1 MSVYQHF
8 REEER
13 GFIDQV
19 MDWKLDVE
27 MKYAPRLTAF
37 LDPRQQHIM
46 QSIIGSAGDIK
57 VAFEGGASESERKRA
72 LIYPDYLSPE
82 RSDFE
87 LVLLN
92 VGFPSK
98 FVQLSHGDILGSLM
112 GLGIKRE
119 TIGDILTQRDRIQL
133 IATKEMRD
141 FLIMNLVQAGK
152 AKVNVSELK
161 WEDIIQPEHQWAE
174 KNVLV
179 SSMRLDTVLAGAVN
193 VSRQKAQLLIL
204 GGKVKVNFRQE
215 EKTSF
220 ELDQGDMISVRGY
233 GRIHVGEISGVT
245 KKDKIRLNFYFLQ
258 S

>member
-19 MDWKLDVE
+19 MDWKQDVE
-27 MKYAPRLTAF
+27 IKYAPRLTAF

-46 QSIIGSAGDIK
+46 QAIIGSAGDIK
-57 VAFEGGASESERKRA
+57 VAFEGGSEEGERKRG

-82 RSDFE
+82 RNDFE
-87 LVLLN
+87 LVLLDI
-92 VGFPSK
+92 GFPSK

-119 TIGDILTQRDRIQL
+119 ALGDILTSRDRIQL
-133 IATKEMRD
+133 VTTKDMKD
-141 FLIMNLVQAGK
+141 FLLMNLVQAGK
-152 AKVNVSELK
+152 AKVNVTEEK
-161 WEDIIQPEHQWAE
+161 WENRILPENKWTE

-193 VSRQKAQLLIL
+193 ISRQKAQLLIQ

-215 EKTSF
+215 EKISF

-233 GRIHVGEISGVT
+233 GRMRVGERSGVT

>member
-19 MDWKLDVE
+19 MDWQQDVE
-27 MKYAPRLTAF
+27 MKYAPRLTIF

-46 QSIIGSAGDIK
+46 QAMIGSSGDIK
-57 VAFEGGASESERKRA
+57 VAFEGGPSESERKRA

-82 RSDFE
+82 QGDFE
-87 LVLLN
+87 LVLLDI
-92 VGFPSK
+92 GFPSK

-119 TIGDILTQRDRIQL
+119 TIGDILTSKDRIQL
-133 IATKEMRD
+133 ITTKEMKD

-152 AKVNVSELK
+152 AKVNVSEEK
-161 WEDIIQPEHQWAE
+161 WEDIIQSENKWTE
-174 KNVLV
+174 RNILV

-193 VSRQKAQLLIL
+193 ISRQKAQLLIQ

-220 ELDQGDMISVRGY
+220 ELDQGDMISVRGF
-233 GRIHVGEISGVT
+233 GRMRVGERSGVT